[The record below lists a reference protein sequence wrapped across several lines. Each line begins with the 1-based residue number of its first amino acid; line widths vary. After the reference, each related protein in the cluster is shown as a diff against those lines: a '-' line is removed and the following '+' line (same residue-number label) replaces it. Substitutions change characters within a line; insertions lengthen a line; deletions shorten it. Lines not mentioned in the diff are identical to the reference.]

1 MGFGTLKFTA
11 VAEIPDDVRTRLLRD
26 YPGETNFEAM
36 RLIEALRCDAR
47 VLRSI
52 VYLAAGDFEQLE
64 RFARASEIDWR
75 DVVFWAEYED
85 YGAEH
90 PRRVRSME
98 DPLP

>member
-1 MGFGTLKFTA
+1 M
-11 VAEIPDDVRTRLLRD
+11 AEIPADVRARLLRD
-26 YPGETNFEAM
+26 YPGETHFEAM
-36 RLIEALRCDAR
+36 RLVEALHFDAR

-64 RFARASEIDWR
+64 RLARRAELDWR

-85 YGAEH
+85 HDAEQ
-90 PRRVRSME
+90 PRRVRSMD

>member
-1 MGFGTLKFTA
+1 M
-11 VAEIPDDVRTRLLRD
+11 VDIPDDVRARLLRE
-26 YPGETNFEAM
+26 YPGETQFEAV
-36 RLIEALRCDAR
+36 RLVESLQCSAR

-52 VYLAAGDFEQLE
+52 VFLAAGDFGQLE

-85 YGAEH
+85 YMAEE

-98 DPLP
+98 EPLP

>member
-1 MGFGTLKFTA
+1 
-11 VAEIPDDVRTRLLRD
+11 VAEIPDDVSARLRRD
-26 YPGETNFEAM
+26 YPGETHFEAI
-36 RLIEALRCDAR
+36 RLIEALTCNAR
-47 VLRSI
+47 VLRAI
-52 VYLAAGDFEQLE
+52 VHLAAGDFEELE

-85 YGAEH
+85 YTAEH

>member
-1 MGFGTLKFTA
+1 M
-11 VAEIPDDVRTRLLRD
+11 AEIPADVRARLLRD

-36 RLIEALRCDAR
+36 RLVEALHFDAR

-64 RFARASEIDWR
+64 RFARAAEIDWR

-85 YGAEH
+85 YSAEH
-90 PRRVRSME
+90 PRRVRSMD
-98 DPLP
+98 DPL

>member
-1 MGFGTLKFTA
+1 MRVESTA
-11 VAEIPDDVRTRLLRD
+11 VAEIPDDVRARLARE
-26 YPGETNFEAM
+26 YPGETHFEAI
-36 RLIEALRCDAR
+36 RLVESLQCSAR

-52 VYLAAGDFEQLE
+52 VHLAAGDFEQLE

-85 YGAEH
+85 HQAER

-98 DPLP
+98 EPLP

>member
-1 MGFGTLKFTA
+1 M
-11 VAEIPDDVRTRLLRD
+11 AEIPADVRARLLRE
-26 YPGETNFEAM
+26 YPGETHFEAI
-36 RLIEALRCDAR
+36 RLVESLECSPR

-52 VYLAAGDFEQLE
+52 VYLAAGDFDQLA

-85 YGAEH
+85 HLAEE

-98 DPLP
+98 EPLP

>member
-1 MGFGTLKFTA
+1 M
-11 VAEIPDDVRTRLLRD
+11 AEIPEDVWARLLRD

-36 RLIEALRCDAR
+36 RLIEALDCDAR

-52 VYLAAGDFEQLE
+52 VYLAAGDFEELA

-75 DVVFWAEYED
+75 DVVFWAEYD
-85 YGAEH
+85 DHAAEH

-98 DPLP
+98 EPFA